1 MDIRILGAHNCET
14 LTSRCVCFLI
24 DDTLAIDAGS
34 LTSSLSVQEQRRLNA
49 VVITHQHFDHIRD
62 IPGIALNLFRCGA
75 SIQIYSTATVCDI
88 IETNLLNGKIY
99 PRFHKIPET
108 KPTVHFNT
116 IKPLEPQEVDGHNIL
131 AVPVNHFGATVGYQ
145 ISDNQG
151 RTIFYTGDTGP
162 GLSDCWRHISP
173 QLLMIEVTLPD
184 ECELFARET
193 SHLTPHMLE
202 QELISFRELKGY
214 LPQVIAVHM
223 DISLEPETKEEISA
237 VARRLD
243 IPITV
248 AHEGM
253 RLKI

>member
-14 LTSRCVCFLI
+14 LTTSCVCFLI

-34 LTSSLSVQEQRRLNA
+34 LTSSLSIQEQRRLNA

-88 IETNLLNGKIY
+88 IETNLLNGEIY
-99 PRFHKIPET
+99 PQFQKIPET

-116 IKPLEPQEVDGHNIL
+116 IKPLEPQHIDGHDIL
-131 AVPVNHFGATVGYQ
+131 AVLVNHFGTTVGYQ

-151 RTIFYTGDTGP
+151 KAVFYTGDTGP

-173 QLLMIEVTLPD
+173 QLLIIEVTLPD

-193 SHLTPHMLE
+193 SHLTPKMLE
-202 QELISFRELKGY
+202 QELVSFRELKGY